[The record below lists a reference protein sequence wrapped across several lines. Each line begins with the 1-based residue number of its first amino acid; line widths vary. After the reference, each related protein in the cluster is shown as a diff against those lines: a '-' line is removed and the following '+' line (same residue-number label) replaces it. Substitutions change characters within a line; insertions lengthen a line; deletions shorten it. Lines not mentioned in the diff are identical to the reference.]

1 VALVVLAAV
10 ELVRAAL
17 RGDLAGRWGELATY
31 AAVVGGLLVLIGWAG
46 YRARVTGAP
55 GFEQARY
62 LLPLLPLYGAGVA
75 LAARLWGPRR
85 GPVVAAL
92 LVGVALS
99 HDVLAQLLTVSRF
112 YG

>member
-1 VALVVLAAV
+1 
-10 ELVRAAL
+10 
-17 RGDLAGRWGELATY
+17 
-31 AAVVGGLLVLIGWAG
+31 VLIGWAG
-46 YRARVTGAP
+46 YRARTGGAA

-62 LLPLLPLYGAGVA
+62 LLPLLPFYAAAVA
-75 LAARLWGPRR
+75 LAARAWGLRR

>member
-1 VALVVLAAV
+1 
-10 ELVRAAL
+10 
-17 RGDLAGRWGELATY
+17 
-31 AAVVGGLLVLIGWAG
+31 VGGLLVLIGWAG

-85 GPVVAAL
+85 GPVVAAV